1 MCRASVLSGRMEELP
16 LFTRRRFLA
25 SSAILAATPAM
36 LRAQAAK
43 PLYPQRN
50 LPFHLAVIND
60 EIGTDFEMTCKVAA
74 VDFGLKYIEIR
85 SIGKTNI
92 ASATDAELA
101 DAKNILAKY
110 SLTVTDLASPLF
122 KVDFPGEKRADGHA
136 EKNPPADTFAAQ
148 ADELEKLIHAAK
160 SLGTTRIRC
169 FDFWKLEDETKA
181 RPVINEQLRKAS
193 ARLAKEN
200 MILLLE
206 NEQSCNTS
214 TGAQS
219 AKVLAAVTNPNFMLN
234 WDPGNAA
241 ESGEVPFPYGY
252 SLLPKNRI
260 GHVHC
265 KDAMKMPDGKI
276 GWAPVGGGMI
286 DWKGQIEA
294 LVKMKYANALSLET
308 HWKSGQGPEDST
320 RKSMAGLQKIL
331 AEVSA

>member
-1 MCRASVLSGRMEELP
+1 ML
-16 LFTRRRFLA
+16 TRRQFLA
-25 SSAILAATPAM
+25 TSAALAATPSV

-60 EIGTDFEMTCKVAA
+60 EIGVDFEMTCRVAA
-74 VDFGLKYIEIR
+74 EDFGLKYIEIR

-92 ASATDAELA
+92 ASASDAELA
-101 DAKNILAKY
+101 DAKKILAKY
-110 SLTVTDLASPLF
+110 SLTVTDLASPLY
-122 KVDFPGEKRADGHA
+122 KVDFPGEKRADGRA
-136 EKNPPADTFAAQ
+136 EKNPPADTFAQ
-148 ADELEKLIHAAK
+148 QMDVLEKCIHAAK
-160 SLGTTRIRC
+160 VLGTTRIRC

-214 TGAQS
+214 TGAQA
-219 AKVLAAVTNPNFMLN
+219 AKVLAAVKNPNFMLN

-252 SLLPKNRI
+252 DLLPKNRI

-294 LVKMKYANALSLET
+294 LKKMKYSQALSLET

-331 AEVSA
+331 AEVSS